1 MFTTPD
7 IVSLAVV
14 VCGALLNFGA
24 VLRTVKTLTAEVKE
38 LTKAFDAF
46 RLDTV
51 ARLATLE
58 TLGKRNGN
66 SPRT

>member
-14 VCGALLNFGA
+14 VTGALLNFGA
-24 VLRTVKTLTAEVKE
+24 VLRTVKTLTSEVKE
-38 LTKAFDAF
+38 LTKAFEAF

-58 TLGKRNGN
+58 TLGKRNEP
-66 SPRT
+66 PRA

>member
-14 VCGALLNFGA
+14 ITGGLLNLGA
-24 VLRTVKTLTAEVKE
+24 VLRSVKTLTGEVKE
-38 LTKAFDAF
+38 LTKAFEGF

-58 TLGKRNGN
+58 TLGKRNEL
-66 SPRT
+66 PRA